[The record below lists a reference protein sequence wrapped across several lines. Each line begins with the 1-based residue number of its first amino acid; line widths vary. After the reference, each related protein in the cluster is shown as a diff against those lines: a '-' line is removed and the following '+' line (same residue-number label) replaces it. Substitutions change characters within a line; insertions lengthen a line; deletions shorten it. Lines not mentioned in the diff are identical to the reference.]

1 MLFWQISSVFSPCAN
16 LVPVGNILLVGGWD
30 LCINDRVESPG
41 YEFKKVADSAT
52 ADYGVVAQFVG
63 EECDA
68 REAMADHQG
77 TEKPNQ
83 PVL

>member
-1 MLFWQISSVFSPCAN
+1 MDVVG
-16 LVPVGNILLVGGWD
+16 LVVNPTPHG
-30 LCINDRVESPG
+30 RRKEVESPG